1 MSGGDVVQ
9 RFAGELYERVGT
21 QNVVGFGISTSRER
35 RVRSHLYSSETCI
48 HDLRLYEKSA
58 LIPSPT
64 RVSSSAPARKLV
76 SKHRFQNAVTIDG
89 EVRAGVRDFW
99 YTRIV
104 RACDSSHEI
113 FRQFARNHVKKG

>member
-89 EVRAGVRDFW
+89 EVRAGVRDFR
-99 YTRIV
+99 YT
-104 RACDSSHEI
+104 
-113 FRQFARNHVKKG
+113 

>member
-21 QNVVGFGISTSRER
+21 QNVVGISTSRER

-64 RVSSSAPARKLV
+64 HVSSSAPARKLV
-76 SKHRFQNAVTIDG
+76 SKYRFQNAATIDG
-89 EVRAGVRDFW
+89 EVRAGVPDFR
-99 YTRIV
+99 YT
-104 RACDSSHEI
+104 
-113 FRQFARNHVKKG
+113 